1 MSRASTHRRGLT
13 LLEMLLA
20 MGLMVVV
27 MGVVQMFYVGSLRT
41 ADEGEALC
49 RDVVLAQAALRRIA
63 EDIRSCSGFLA
74 AYGPGI
80 AGDAHF
86 MVLHTVRLPDKALF
100 EDRSIRDEPL
110 PAECDIT
117 KIQYY
122 VAEDEEEMV
131 ELEDGTEQ
139 LLVYGLVRWEQNTLH
154 QPVLVERDDGQFE
167 DERFDVELWADEI
180 KYLGFRYFDGVEW
193 VLTWEAGPGNSL
205 PQAVEVTVGF
215 TPVTEEQLKLEE
227 EIIESQRLGE
237 QAELPDYPYGDRY
250 AMVVR
255 VPQADVFLG
264 SRLMRARSVG
274 MANLG
279 EQQR

>member
-1 MSRASTHRRGLT
+1 MSRAATRRRGLT
-13 LLEMLLA
+13 LLEVLLA
-20 MGLMVVV
+20 IGLMIVV
-27 MGVVQMFYVGSLRT
+27 MGVVQMFYAASLRT
-41 ADEGEALC
+41 AEEGEALC

-63 EDIRSCSGFLA
+63 EDIRSCSGLLPG
-74 AYGPGI
+74 YGPGVT
-80 AGDAHF
+80 GDAHSV
-86 MVLHTVRLPDKALF
+86 VLHTVRLPDKALF

-122 VAEDEEEMV
+122 VAEDEEETV

-139 LLVYGLVRWEQNTLH
+139 LVVYGLVRWQQNTLH
-154 QPVLVERDDGQFE
+154 QPVLIERDDEQFE
-167 DERFDVELWADEI
+167 VELWSDEI

-193 VLTWEAGPGNSL
+193 VLTWQAGPGNSL

-215 TPVTEEQLKLEE
+215 TPVTGEQLELEE

-237 QAELPDYPYGDRY
+237 EAELPEYPFGDRY

-274 MANLG
+274 LANLG

>member
-1 MSRASTHRRGLT
+1 MRRAKTYRRGLT
-13 LLEMLLA
+13 LLEVLLA

-41 ADEGEALC
+41 ADEGESLC

-80 AGDAHF
+80 TGDAHSIA
-86 MVLHTVRLPDKALF
+86 LHTVRLPGKVLF
-100 EDRSIRDEPL
+100 EDVSIRDEPP

-122 VAEDEEEMV
+122 VAEDEEETV

-139 LLVYGLVRWEQNTLH
+139 PVVYGLVRWQQNTLH
-154 QPVLVERDDGQFE
+154 QPKVVERADGQFD
-167 DERFDVELWADEI
+167 DEWFDVELWAEEI
-180 KYLGFRYFDGVEW
+180 AYVGFRYFDGVEW

-215 TPVTEEQLKLEE
+215 TPVTEEQLDLEE

-237 QAELPDYPYGDRY
+237 QEELPDYPYGDRY
-250 AMVVR
+250 VMVVR